1 MTTLNKTFSIKNGL
15 DVANTIV
22 LDSNRNLRNIATA
35 NATTVNSTYFYTS
48 AGLDVPGQANA
59 AYAKA
64 NAPITIRE
72 VYAGNNTVVNTF
84 NNINTIQFDAD
95 SGMAVVDE
103 GTNTVTIQLN
113 STFKYWNINGS
124 PGLEAAGLD
133 TVNFIPGSGITI
145 TANNNASPK
154 SITFS
159 STASGSGLR
168 VAANNGTVLTP
179 NTLVFNNSSSIAVN
193 VEQSGANANVTFEFA
208 GGEGYAIIESN
219 RYTGTGSCTS
229 FTLSQTSTTKKTF
242 VYIDGVSQ
250 KPEVDYQVVNKTLT
264 FNVAPPNAVSIEA
277 RSISEVKAGN
287 VSSIISDK
295 FTGTGACTQFTLS
308 TSGIVTNTAF
318 VFIDGVTQV
327 PTTDYS
333 ISGNT
338 ITFTTAPENNAVIE
352 LRGFEGIRVF
362 EYSNTLME
370 TNTRFRVANS
380 YTEFYANGFST
391 PSDSISRT
399 YLLRGTTTNATESE
413 LFLVNGDRI
422 PVSTNTTVFYTAD
435 IVGRRT
441 DAIGE
446 SAGYHVKGVTDNYSG
461 SVADIGNLY
470 EVVVAEDD
478 VDWSVDARADDTNN
492 TINIYVTGENA
503 KTIRWTALVRTVEV
517 AN

>member
-22 LDSNRNLRNIATA
+22 LDSNRNLSNIATA

-159 STASGSGLR
+159 STAVGGGLR

-264 FNVAPPNAVSIEA
+264 FNVAPPNAVSI
-277 RSISEVKAGN
+277 
-287 VSSIISDK
+287 
-295 FTGTGACTQFTLS
+295 
-308 TSGIVTNTAF
+308 
-318 VFIDGVTQV
+318 
-327 PTTDYS
+327 
-333 ISGNT
+333 
-338 ITFTTAPENNAVIE
+338 
-352 LRGFEGIRVF
+352 
-362 EYSNTLME
+362 
-370 TNTRFRVANS
+370 
-380 YTEFYANGFST
+380 
-391 PSDSISRT
+391 
-399 YLLRGTTTNATESE
+399 
-413 LFLVNGDRI
+413 
-422 PVSTNTTVFYTAD
+422 
-435 IVGRRT
+435 
-441 DAIGE
+441 
-446 SAGYHVKGVTDNYSG
+446 
-461 SVADIGNLY
+461 
-470 EVVVAEDD
+470 
-478 VDWSVDARADDTNN
+478 
-492 TINIYVTGENA
+492 
-503 KTIRWTALVRTVEV
+503 
-517 AN
+517 